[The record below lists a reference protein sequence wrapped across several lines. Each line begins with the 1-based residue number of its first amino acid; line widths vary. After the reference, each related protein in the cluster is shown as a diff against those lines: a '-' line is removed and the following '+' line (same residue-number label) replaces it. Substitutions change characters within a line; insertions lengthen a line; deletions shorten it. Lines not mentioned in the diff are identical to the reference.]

1 MRWSRD
7 GIALA
12 SKFPLGDT
20 LQEKQLHIV
29 SYIFEIVDDLMI
41 EPRMNVSDSGSVEAF
56 MMGTQIGHSC
66 QHAPIVMQI
75 VHHVSVLDRLCSLHH
90 MVTNCGEIIC
100 VPPSVPKYVSWTR
113 PVVVNGRHFQPWSR
127 AYEWCCSLIHVV
139 SLDGSGTLPRTNMLS
154 VPLVSRT
161 GRTSWT
167 HTQPHD
173 DCHAC

>member
-1 MRWSRD
+1 MGFCFDKNNNDAIAPLLADIKDGGIMRWSRD

-113 PVVVNGRHFQPWSR
+113 PVVVNGRHVQPWSR
-127 AYEWCCSLIHVV
+127 AYE
-139 SLDGSGTLPRTNMLS
+139 
-154 VPLVSRT
+154 
-161 GRTSWT
+161 
-167 HTQPHD
+167 
-173 DCHAC
+173 